1 MKYKEFIRNG
11 GKAGLSLKEF
21 AELIKINRISLSNY
35 SQKGKVPDHL
45 AVIATLMG
53 ILPGGDIPFV
63 TYGQYR
69 FRLRGRKESGI
80 VLFAKSY
87 FSGYNQYQF

>member
-1 MKYKEFIRNG
+1 MKYKEFIRNI

-35 SQKGKVPDHL
+35 SQKGEVPDHL

-53 ILPGGDIPFV
+53 ILADNDIPFIPSV
-63 TYGQYR
+63 EKLDLTIKHR
-69 FRLRGRKESGI
+69 TKKET
-80 VLFAKSY
+80 LEKE
-87 FSGYNQYQF
+87 